1 MSLSRRNFLQLAV
14 AVNALSLFK
23 AGTVHAE
30 PETGLK
36 FGAPTPFS
44 FETLKA
50 LARERAGR
58 GYTPPPQPNPEVVK
72 QIDYDAHGKLQY
84 RKEAAL
90 WAETGSVYPIS
101 FQHVGMF
108 FPKTVT
114 MNVVEKGTSRE
125 ILYDPKLFTMG
136 PDHVAKDLPANPS
149 AFAGF
154 WVHES
159 RKGSDW
165 KKREPWVT
173 FLGASYFRAIGELG
187 QVGLS
192 ARGIAL
198 SPGTS
203 NPEEFPDF
211 VSFWFEAAA
220 KTEDPLIVHALL
232 DGPSLTGAYK
242 FSLKRS
248 KGVIMEIE
256 AALFLRKD
264 IERLGIAPLTSMYW
278 FSETA
283 KPTSADWRP
292 EVHDSDG
299 LALWTGVGEHI
310 WRPLNNPAR
319 IQVSSFADKSPKG
332 FGLGQ
337 RDRVLDHYQD
347 GVRYHLRPSAWVE
360 PLGDWGEGAVQLT
373 EIPTDDEIHD
383 NIVAM
388 WVPKEPAAAGKT
400 YDLRYRIHWLADEPF
415 SSTLARCVAT
425 RLGNGGQPGKP
436 RPKGVRKFMVEFL
449 GKPLAKLPFG
459 EEPEP
464 VITASRGELSRIEI
478 EAVPDDVPG
487 HWRTHFDLA
496 VTGPDPVEIRCYLRY
511 KDEVMSETWLYQYH
525 PS

>member
-1 MSLSRRNFLQLAV
+1 MSLSRRHFLQLAV

-23 AGTVHAE
+23 AGMVNAE
-30 PETGLK
+30 PGIGLK
-36 FGAPTPFS
+36 FGPPSPFS
-44 FETLKA
+44 FETLKT
-50 LARERAGR
+50 LAQERAGR
-58 GYTPPPQPNPEVVK
+58 EYAPPPQPDPAIVK

-90 WAETGSVYPIS
+90 WAESGGSYPIS

-108 FPKTVT
+108 FPKTVI
-114 MNVVEKGTSRE
+114 MNVVEKGTARE
-125 ILYDPKLFTMG
+125 ILYDPRLFTMG
-136 PDHVAKDLPANPS
+136 PDHVAKGLPASPS

-165 KKREPWVT
+165 KTREPWVT

-198 SPGTS
+198 NPGTS

-211 VSFWFEAAA
+211 VSFWFEPAA
-220 KTEDPLIVHALL
+220 KTDDPVTVYALL
-232 DGPSLTGAYK
+232 DGPSLTGAYR
-242 FSLKRS
+242 FLLRRTR
-248 KGVIMEIE
+248 GVVMEIE

-283 KPTSADWRP
+283 KPTGVDWRP

-310 WRPLNNPAR
+310 WRPINNPPH
-319 IQVSSFADKSPKG
+319 IMVSSFADKSPKG
-332 FGLGQ
+332 FGLSQ

-388 WVPKEPAAAGKT
+388 WVPKEPATAGKT
-400 YDLRYRIHWLADEPF
+400 YDLRYRIHWLADEAFP
-415 SSTLARCVAT
+415 SPLARCVAT

-449 GKPLAKLPFG
+449 GKPLAKLPYG
-459 EEPEP
+459 EKPEP
-464 VITASRGELSRIEI
+464 VITATRGELSRIEI

-496 VTGPDPVEIRCYLRY
+496 VTGQDPVEIRCYLRH

-525 PS
+525 PF